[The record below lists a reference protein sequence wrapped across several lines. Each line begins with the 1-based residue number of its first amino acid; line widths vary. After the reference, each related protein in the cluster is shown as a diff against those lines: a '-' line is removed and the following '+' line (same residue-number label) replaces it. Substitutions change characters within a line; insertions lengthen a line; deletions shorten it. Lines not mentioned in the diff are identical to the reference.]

1 MTISG
6 ADIACTL
13 FDACNTRLRVL
24 RHIGADDELQYAS
37 SAFLLY
43 LSNTAYL
50 AADSTAKD
58 DAFPETYMV
67 HPPSCATKKKPPL
80 LEMLEQT
87 PTIVYTHFIVF

>member
-50 AADSTAKD
+50 AADSTAKE

-67 HPPSCATKKKPPL
+67 HPPSCKA
-80 LEMLEQT
+80 QT
-87 PTIVYTHFIVF
+87 NKIIENGRTNTEDCVLTL